1 MENFL
6 KFMLKAFLIC
16 SVIACGGLKMNRG
29 NSNLVGHVFESKF
42 NSMPDAG
49 IKTKKGIPLSTL
61 LYFYEPTTIK
71 QIEDGMTGGATI
83 KKVNA
88 RLIDSVKSDKLGAFK
103 IYLKPGKYSV
113 FIKYENGYYIPY
125 FSGSNWVSIVEV
137 KSNGVNNLDFNIRAA
152 NSFE

>member
-16 SVIACGGLKMNRG
+16 SVIACGGLKMNRR
-29 NSNLVGHVFESKF
+29 NNNLVGHVFESKF
-42 NSMPDAG
+42 NSMPEAG
-49 IKTKKGIPLSTL
+49 AKIKKGTPVSTF

-71 QIEDGMTGGATI
+71 QIEDGMMGGSTVKNI
-83 KKVNA
+83 NT
-88 RLIDSVKSDKLGAFK
+88 RLIDSVQSDKLGAFK

-113 FIKYENGYYIPY
+113 FIKYENGYYIPF
-125 FSGSNWVSIVEV
+125 FSGSNWVSIIEV
-137 KSNGVNNLDFNIRAA
+137 KAHGVNNLDFNIRSA